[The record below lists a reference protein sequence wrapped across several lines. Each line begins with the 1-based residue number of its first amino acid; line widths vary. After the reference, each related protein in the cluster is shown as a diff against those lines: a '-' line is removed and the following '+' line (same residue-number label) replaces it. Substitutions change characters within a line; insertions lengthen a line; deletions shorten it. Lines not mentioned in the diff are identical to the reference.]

1 MTKILDIADV
11 ARLTGLSARALRFY
25 EARGLV
31 APLRTASARRL
42 YDAAALERLHQV
54 VALKRAGLSLARIKQ
69 LFDRRAIDLRA
80 LIAAQLEQ
88 VTEQANALAD
98 IRAILA
104 TTLSRIDRGEP
115 IDAATFCSLI
125 RSGDVKMDHTM
136 KAVTDRYFSP
146 EEKAEWARTA
156 APAYEGMDHEAYQAQ
171 WRTLSDT
178 IEAALPLDPSSPAAQ
193 VFVDQWFALLKP
205 FSQIATPQM
214 WNGVAT
220 MYADMPKWE
229 GEADAGFSSTVWQFI
244 QRATD
249 ARRAAGGSID
259 GPPWMTGS
267 AG

>member
-1 MTKILDIADV
+1 MILDIADV
-11 ARLTGLSARALRFY
+11 ARRTGLSARALRFY

-80 LIAAQLEQ
+80 LIAAQLGQ
-88 VTEQANALAD
+88 VTEQAKALED

-125 RSGDVKMDHTM
+125 RSGEATMEHSM
-136 KAVTDRYFSP
+136 KAVVDRYFSP
-146 EEKAEWARTA
+146 AQKAEWATTI
-156 APAYEGMDHEAYQAQ
+156 APAYEGMDYAAYQTQ

-178 IEAALPLDPSSPAAQ
+178 IEAALPLDPAGPEAQ
-193 VFVDQWFALLKP
+193 AFVDAWFALLKP
-205 FSQIATPQM
+205 FSDVATPQM
-214 WNGVAT
+214 WNGVAQ

-229 GEADAGFSSTVWQFI
+229 SEADAGFSSTVWQFI
-244 QRATD
+244 QSATS
-249 ARRAAGGSID
+249 ARRAAGGPID
-259 GPPWMTGS
+259 GPAWMTVS
-267 AG
+267 TR